1 MEITDVRIK
10 LVTDSTE
17 RLRAFC
23 TITFDGEFVVRDIKL
38 VEGVNGMF
46 VAMPSR
52 KLSSSCPKCR
62 HKNPLQSRYCS
73 ECGAS
78 LPSHKV
84 PTDEGGRLKLYRDIA
99 HPITT
104 SFRQTLQDRVVE
116 AYEAERERA
125 TDADYMPAAYD
136 AGDTDAPGSFE
147 SLDSGFGTTDERP
160 GRDRDQSHRGERRD
174 GPPGTERPPGE
185 GRKRRRR
192 RRRRPPGEE
201 RGEEPP
207 RPETEIG
214 EPEVTTPADTAAE
227 EVAVEPVFD
236 APEAFPVGDE
246 PAAVEPAVAEPIFD
260 APQTFPVADEPVA
273 PGPPPATTEGRTE
286 EVSLGESA
294 EEPPKS
300 TDADDDTT
308 AFGAGII

>member
-52 KLSSSCPKCR
+52 KLSTSCPKCR

-78 LPSHKV
+78 LPSQKV
-84 PTDEGGRLKLYRDIA
+84 PTDDGGRLKLYRDIA

-116 AYEAERERA
+116 AYEAERECA
-125 TDADYMPAAYD
+125 TDEDYMPAAYD
-136 AGDTDAPGSFE
+136 AGDTGAPGSFE
-147 SLDSGFGTTDERP
+147 SLDSDAGATGERP
-160 GRDRDQSHRGERRD
+160 GRDRDQSGRGERRD
-174 GPPGTERPPGE
+174 GPPGSDRPSGE
-185 GRKRRRR
+185 GRKRR

-201 RGEEPP
+201 RADESP
-207 RPETEIG
+207 RPEAETA
-214 EPEVTTPADTAAE
+214 EPEVTTPDDAVAE
-227 EVAVEPVFD
+227 PAFD
-236 APEAFPVGDE
+236 APEAFPV
-246 PAAVEPAVAEPIFD
+246 
-260 APQTFPVADEPVA
+260 ADELVA
-273 PGPPPATTEGRTE
+273 PPPPPVITEEQTD
-286 EVSLGESA
+286 EVSLDETA
-294 EEPPKS
+294 EQPPKS

-308 AFGAGII
+308 AFGAGIL